1 MPAKPPSLE
10 RALGD
15 AIRIRRE
22 ALHLTQ
28 EGLAAEC
35 GLHRTYISQLER
47 GLKSPT
53 VRVLFGVAHALK
65 VEPEELLRTVKVRG
79 K

>member
-1 MPAKPPSLE
+1 MTRKRSIEE
-10 RALGD
+10 RLGD
-15 AIRIRRE
+15 AIRERRE
-22 ALHLTQ
+22 TLDLSQ
-28 EGLAAEC
+28 EAFAAEC

-53 VRVLFGVAHALK
+53 VRTLALIAEK
-65 VEPEELLRTVKVRG
+65 LGLAPDALLRLALTEG